1 MTIEVLATGYGL
13 LEGPR
18 VDDQNRLCFSDV
30 PNGGVYRRHSDG
42 RIETV
47 IPKRRGVG
55 GIAFNRGGGLVVSGR
70 GLILFNDQSGETRE
84 LFTQWEGKPFSGIND
99 IQPDESGS
107 VYCGTLNFDPL
118 AAQPKPQPG
127 SLFRVDPPNRATK
140 LWDGIEV
147 TNGMG
152 FSPDRKLLYH
162 CDSPTSAVW
171 VYDVAADRSVRDRRI
186 FAKLPQGM
194 PDGMAV
200 DSQGGVWV
208 AAVNLGEVMRFK
220 GDGTLDRRIKIP
232 AKMVTS
238 LTFGGPDLQ
247 DLYVV
252 TADNTDH
259 PELKGTIF
267 RMRSDIPG
275 LAVPKAAF

>member
-1 MTIEVLATGYGL
+1 
-13 LEGPR
+13 
-18 VDDQNRLCFSDV
+18 
-30 PNGGVYRRHSDG
+30 
-42 RIETV
+42 
-47 IPKRRGVG
+47 
-55 GIAFNRGGGLVVSGR
+55 VVSGR
-70 GLILFNDQSGETRE
+70 GLVLFNDKTGQTRE
-84 LFTQWEGKPFSGIND
+84 LFTQWEGKPLSGIND

-118 AAQPKPQPG
+118 AAKPKPQPG

-162 CDSPTSAVW
+162 CDSPTAAVW

-208 AAVNLGEVMRFK
+208 AAVNLGEVIRFK
-220 GDGTLDRRIKIP
+220 PDGILDRRIKIP

-259 PELKGTIF
+259 PEHKGTIF
-267 RMRSDIPG
+267 RMRSEIPG

>member
-107 VYCGTLNFDPL
+107 VYCGTLN
-118 AAQPKPQPG
+118 
-127 SLFRVDPPNRATK
+127 
-140 LWDGIEV
+140 
-147 TNGMG
+147 
-152 FSPDRKLLYH
+152 
-162 CDSPTSAVW
+162 
-171 VYDVAADRSVRDRRI
+171 
-186 FAKLPQGM
+186 
-194 PDGMAV
+194 
-200 DSQGGVWV
+200 
-208 AAVNLGEVMRFK
+208 
-220 GDGTLDRRIKIP
+220 
-232 AKMVTS
+232 
-238 LTFGGPDLQ
+238 
-247 DLYVV
+247 
-252 TADNTDH
+252 
-259 PELKGTIF
+259 
-267 RMRSDIPG
+267 
-275 LAVPKAAF
+275 

>member
-1 MTIEVLATGYGL
+1 MNLEVLATGYGL

-30 PNGGVYRRHSDG
+30 PNGGVFRRSFDAT
-42 RIETV
+42 IETV
-47 IPKRRGVG
+47 IPRRKGVG

-70 GLILFNDQSGETRE
+70 GLILFNDKNGETQS
-84 LFTQWEGKPFSGIND
+84 LFTEWDGKPLNGIND
-99 IQPDESGS
+99 IQPDHQGS
-107 VYCGTLNFDPL
+107 VYCGTINFDPL
-118 AAQPKPQPG
+118 AANPKPTPG
-127 SLFRVDPPNRATK
+127 SLFRVDPPNQAIK

-147 TNGMG
+147 SNGMG

-171 VYDVAADRSVRDRRI
+171 VYDVAADRGVHDRRI
-186 FAKLPQGM
+186 FAKLPEGM

-200 DSQGGVWV
+200 DVEGGLWV
-208 AAVNLGEVMRFK
+208 AAVYVGEVIRFK
-220 GDGTLDRRIKIP
+220 PDGTLDRRIKIP

-259 PELKGTIF
+259 RELKGTVF
-267 RMRSDIPG
+267 RMRSDVPG
-275 LAVPKAAF
+275 LPVPKAAF